1 MADDSAAAAA
11 AGSCAAAAFLD
22 VPQMP
27 TALVAAA
34 SMPGNSVAVVDLNP
48 PRETLMESIKR
59 LKDQQA
65 VMKAEKKNLQKE
77 LKNACKRKHRL
88 KKRARQLTD
97 SDLFEVL
104 RMRKDTTAVPTA
116 AESAAAAAE
125 KDECGEDAHM
135 SG

>member
-48 PRETLMESIKR
+48 PRETLEPIKR

-65 VMKAEKKNLQKE
+65 AMKAEKKNLQQE

-97 SDLFEVL
+97 NDLFEVL
-104 RMRKDTTAVPTA
+104 RMRKDSTAVPTA